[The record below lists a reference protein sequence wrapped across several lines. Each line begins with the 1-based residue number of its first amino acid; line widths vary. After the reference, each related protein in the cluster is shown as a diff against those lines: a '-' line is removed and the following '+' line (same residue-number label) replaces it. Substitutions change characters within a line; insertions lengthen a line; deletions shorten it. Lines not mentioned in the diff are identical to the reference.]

1 MLLTRDFISRQ
12 DLMTYFSPGN
22 AQFPQL
28 RKMIGR
34 TCFIAKKS
42 PKYPGK
48 ELNRV
53 IKPKAP
59 KSFSGRKKKS
69 THYRIIASHPSPS
82 ASFPPI
88 AEFGILEKKKINLFN
103 IRTHPHFFFSTCNHL
118 FPLATNSKKN
128 RQIKKVA
135 NKKMTTLLDVPRA
148 ERKSR
153 ITHNDKTRTCKLDI
167 VPRGKERIKK
177 NKE

>member
-1 MLLTRDFISRQ
+1 MLLTRDFISRR
-12 DLMTYFSPGN
+12 DLMTYFPPGN

-59 KSFSGRKKKS
+59 KSFSGRKKIDS
-69 THYRIIASHPSPS
+69 LPNYRFPPLPS

-88 AEFGILEKKKINLFN
+88 AESRIPEKKKINPLN
-103 IRTHPHFFFSTCNHL
+103 IRTHPHFFFSLPVIIYFRWRQTE
-118 FPLATNSKKN
+118 KKSPN
-128 RQIKKVA
+128 KKVA
-135 NKKMTTLLDVPRA
+135 NKIMTTLLDVPRA